1 MRPPKE
7 TCTEY
12 PPCQECLHRNGP
24 APEEDLD
31 PTPLSAR
38 ILLSVLVALSV
49 GFTFLG
55 FVVTCAW
62 AVDLIRRV
70 S

>member
-12 PPCQECLHRNGP
+12 PPCRECAKRPP

-38 ILLSVLVALSV
+38 ILLGFLIGLSV

-55 FVVTCAW
+55 FVVTAAW
-62 AVDLIRRV
+62 IIDLIGGRR
-70 S
+70 